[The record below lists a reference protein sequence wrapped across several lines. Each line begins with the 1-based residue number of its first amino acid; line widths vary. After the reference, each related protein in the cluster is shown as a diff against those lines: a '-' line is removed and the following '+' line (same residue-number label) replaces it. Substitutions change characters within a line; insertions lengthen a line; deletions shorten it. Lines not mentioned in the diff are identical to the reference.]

1 MSKNISLILLCF
13 GLFEAQ
19 AQTDYYATYI
29 SSDKSKPCLYTEAKG
44 LHKCPDKFFDAPTL
58 YEIDKAEKVI
68 FKKSRNHTIS
78 YYVDQKTVVTNDMVS
93 YSFTNDKGEKGML
106 TIDYKEKMMY
116 DATTIWEPILMNV
129 MIIKHIWK
137 K

>member
-1 MSKNISLILLCF
+1 MKVSLISLLLCLS
-13 GLFEAQ
+13 LFEVK

-29 SSDKSKPCLYTEAKG
+29 SSDKSKPCQYTEAKG
-44 LHKCPDKFFDAPTL
+44 LHNCPDRFFDAPVL

-68 FKKSRNHTIS
+68 FKKSRNNTTS
-78 YYVDQKTVVTNDMVS
+78 YYVDLKTVVTKDITS

-116 DATTIWEPILMNV
+116 DASTVWEPILMNV
-129 MIIKHIWK
+129 MVIKHTWRK
-137 K
+137 